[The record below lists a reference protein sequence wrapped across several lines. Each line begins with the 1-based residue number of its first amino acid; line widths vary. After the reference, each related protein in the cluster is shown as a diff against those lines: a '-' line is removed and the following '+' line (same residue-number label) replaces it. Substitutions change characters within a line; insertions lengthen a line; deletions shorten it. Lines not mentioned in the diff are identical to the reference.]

1 MPLYEFS
8 VLFAYAKVMEL
19 IDPQQGWW
27 NLDMLYSIFND
38 VDVQAI
44 SQIPISLHGYE
55 DRLIWKGTYHMQKIV
70 KNFVYW

>member
-1 MPLYEFS
+1 MLGWGSNLLIGGCHLLLLYEFS

-55 DRLIWKGTYHMQKIV
+55 DRLI
-70 KNFVYW
+70 